1 MSARNPNAQWWA
13 LLLAAAI
20 VILAL
25 SAMLARELQPIPMHD
40 LRLADGERLKCV
52 SYAPYRLPGQ
62 TPLTESMRIPRE
74 QIEADLKALA
84 AITECVRIYSVT
96 QGLEHVP
103 QAARAAGLKVLL
115 GSWVGADPARNAAQL
130 ELAIRLANE
139 HRDVVRALVV
149 GNEVLLRRERS
160 PAQLR
165 ELIEYARARV
175 EVPVTYAD
183 VWEFWVQNRELAA
196 SVDWV
201 TVHILPFWEDHPV
214 AIDDA
219 VEHVGEVFTHV
230 ATQFDK
236 PLMIGE
242 TGWPSEGRQREGSL
256 PSLVNQARYVREFI
270 HMAHDKGW
278 DYNLIEAID
287 QPWKR
292 RLEGTVGGYWG
303 MLDTALQPKF
313 PLAGPVRER
322 HSPTAPLAAALLGAL
337 LCAALGA
344 RTAEPGLRLPSLA
357 GLGAATG
364 LIMALQWEHALIAY
378 RDMRE
383 WLVLGGVTAAAALA
397 ALLHARVHSF
407 GGLPPAHAAWRQLRR
422 GAVATAAVLGLLRG
436 VLLFAAAVAA
446 LLLFAD
452 PRYRDFPTLL
462 YLTPAL
468 LFGTAGWFG
477 PAAWGREERVC
488 AAVLAGAAIGRWLME
503 PANTQAVA
511 WLLVGL
517 WLGGPY
523 LLRTRNE
530 HQQG

>member
-1 MSARNPNAQWWA
+1 MSSNRSNAPSWA
-13 LLLAAAI
+13 LLTASII
-20 VILAL
+20 VIILLAV
-25 SAMLARELQPIPMHD
+25 MLARELQPVPMHD

-62 TPLTESMRIPRE
+62 TPLIETMRIPKE
-74 QIEADLKALA
+74 QIEADLKALSR
-84 AITECVRIYSVT
+84 ITECVRIYSVT

-103 QAARAAGLKVLL
+103 EAARAAGLKVLL

-130 ELAIRLANE
+130 DQAIRLANE

-149 GNEVLLRRERS
+149 GNEVLLRRERT
-160 PAQLR
+160 PAQMR
-165 ELIEYARARV
+165 ELIEYARTRV
-175 EVPVTYAD
+175 QVPVTYAD
-183 VWEFWVQNRELAA
+183 VWEFWIQNRELAA

-219 VEHVGEVFTHV
+219 VKHVGEVFEEV
-230 ATQFDK
+230 SRQFDK

-270 HMAHDKGW
+270 HLAHERGW

-303 MLDTALQPKF
+303 MLTATLEPKF

-322 HSPTAPLAAALLGAL
+322 ESATLPLAGAALGAL
-337 LCAALGA
+337 L
-344 RTAEPGLRLPSLA
+344 LA
-357 GLGAATG
+357 GLGLASGRRGAPLVALGTFGAAAG
-364 LIMALQWEHALIAY
+364 LATVLQWEHARIAY
-378 RDMRE
+378 RDTLE
-383 WLVLGGVTAAAALA
+383 WTLLGGSTALATLAALLFTRVNHLSALPSAAAALR
-397 ALLHARVHSF
+397 HM
-407 GGLPPAHAAWRQLRR
+407 RQGAPD
-422 GAVATAAVLGLLRG
+422 GAVALGIARG
-436 VLLFAAAVAA
+436 ILLFAAAVAA

-452 PRYRDFPTLL
+452 PRYRDFPSLL

-468 LFGTAGWFG
+468 LFGVTAWFG
-477 PAAWGREERVC
+477 AAPRGREERVC
-488 AAVLAGAAIGRWLME
+488 ALVITLAAIGRWLME
-503 PANTQAVA
+503 PANGQAIV
-511 WLLVGL
+511 WLGVGL
-517 WLGGPY
+517 TLALPY
-523 LLRTRNE
+523 LLRWRDKHE
-530 HQQG
+530 